1 LNQSATAD
9 FFSRPAQPALSK
21 PFEEENKINLQGR
34 IPVIVDTVHA
44 IKGETHTAT
53 LYLETFNNGYDVSR
67 ILKCFDPDSLRG
79 KLNSTQKQTLKIAYV
94 AMSRPT
100 HLLCVAV
107 HKNTLDARNKHLC
120 YDIDKI
126 KRDFESY
133 WDVIEI
139 PSSY

>member
-1 LNQSATAD
+1 MLTFSSALFFISVD
-9 FFSRPAQPALSK
+9 FLFYQK
-21 PFEEENKINLQGR
+21 H
-34 IPVIVDTVHA
+34 PVIVDTVHA